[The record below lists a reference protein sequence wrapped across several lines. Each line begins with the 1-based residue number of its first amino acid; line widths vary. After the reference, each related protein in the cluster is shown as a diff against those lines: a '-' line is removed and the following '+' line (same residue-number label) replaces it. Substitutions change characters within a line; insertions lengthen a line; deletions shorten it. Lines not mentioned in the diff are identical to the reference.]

1 MLRRRWWIPLLGVVL
16 VATAGCTPTP
26 SEPTPDADTTATAT
40 PTPTAT
46 PEPVWA
52 PEASFDLP
60 CDDVVFAMT
69 DLFGIPQ
76 APVTQHL
83 WLKESPSW
91 YPGPAQYMFS
101 RAGGRVCAY
110 DDGET
115 SWQIT
120 AVTGAQ
126 EILDDLAANGYPDW
140 DQSSQCTEG
149 RCAIVVRDGEVLA
162 EATIIAPEVTEADLD
177 PVRTTIAAL
186 AARAAASTEPV
197 EIVPSPI
204 AGVECEQLL
213 APEALAEAWDV
224 PARLEK
230 DFGGWGIPASVYWNR
245 DGARACSYL
254 EKPGEYE
261 GEYYLT
267 LTTLPA
273 GRWASEL
280 QTGRSAIDIEGT
292 DAAFVGQDGYYEAL
306 QFIDVVVGDDWIRVS
321 GPDRS
326 VGDLA
331 SAAKIVVENV
341 AGLG

>member
-1 MLRRRWWIPLLGVVL
+1 MLRRRRWVPLLALLL
-16 VATAGCTPTP
+16 VATAGCTPVPTP
-26 SEPTPDADTTATAT
+26 PTPEPTRDAVET
-40 PTPTAT
+40 PTPS

-52 PEASFDLP
+52 PEAAFDLP

-69 DLFGIPQ
+69 DLFGIPS
-76 APVTQHL
+76 APVTEHL
-83 WLKESPSW
+83 WLKESPNW

-126 EILDDLAANGYPDW
+126 EVLEDLAANGYPDW
-140 DQSSQCTEG
+140 DQSSQCHGG
-149 RCAIVVRDGEVLA
+149 RCAIVVRDRDVLV
-162 EATIIAPEVTEADLD
+162 EATVIAPEITEADLE

-186 AARAAASTEPV
+186 AARAAASAEPV

-204 AGVECEQLL
+204 VGVECEQLL
-213 APEALAEAWDV
+213 APEALEDAWDI

-254 EKPGEYE
+254 ENPGEYE
-261 GEYYLT
+261 GDYYLT

-280 QTGRSAIDIEGT
+280 QTGRSAIDIDGA
-292 DAAFVGQDGYYEAL
+292 DAAFFGQDGYYDDL

-321 GPDRS
+321 GPARS
-326 VGDLA
+326 ARDLA
-331 SAAKIVVENV
+331 DAAEIVVTNM
-341 AGLG
+341 AALA